1 MSTTSAIGPFTR
13 ISYFGRGAFTELFL
27 DITKFKMRRAKE
39 INRQRYW
46 NERWDTIKEGVA
58 KGFARGEWVI
68 AIRYDVPT
76 DLHHVDNHTTLFSLA
91 PGCTT
96 PVLLACDDHRVML
109 NDYWSGEA
117 KLVRETD
124 MKALQLFPT
133 LV

>member
-1 MSTTSAIGPFTR
+1 M
-13 ISYFGRGAFTELFL
+13 
-27 DITKFKMRRAKE
+27 
-39 INRQRYW
+39 
-46 NERWDTIKEGVA
+46 A
-58 KGFARGEWVI
+58 KGFAQGEWVI

-91 PGCTT
+91 PGCTK

-109 NDYWSGEA
+109 SDYWSSEA
-117 KLVRETD
+117 NLVRETD